1 MKLRIIIDL
10 DVSNTI
16 AETMRRTGFTVLPD
30 GSAMKVQVPNA
41 PTIPK
46 RKVKIAFEKEAPV
59 APEDLPPL
67 ASK

>member
-1 MKLRIIIDL
+1 MKLRVVIDL

-16 AETMRRTGFTVLPD
+16 AETMKRTGFTVLPD
-30 GSAMKVQVPNA
+30 GSAMKIQVPNA

-46 RKVKIAFEKEAPV
+46 RKVKIVFEDKAVPK
-59 APEDLPPL
+59 DTPPL

>member
-1 MKLRIIIDL
+1 MKMRVIIDL

-30 GSAMKVQVPNA
+30 GSAMKVQIPNA

-46 RKVKIAFEKEAPV
+46 RKVKITFEKEALVP
-59 APEDLPPL
+59 PEDLPPI